1 MAGLCRQ
8 TISDV
13 ADKSMYHISPH
24 PTNIYNNLRKVEIDD
39 NPELHM
45 AATVKAKV
53 PRSYAST

>member
-1 MAGLCRQ
+1 
-8 TISDV
+8 
-13 ADKSMYHISPH
+13 MYHISPH